1 MLRPPLAAPPV
12 VEQGSRVRGREA
24 ATMNETR
31 LQQVQVEQLPRAVR
45 EIILKLLVGQGLD
58 ATKCT
63 LILEQ
68 LLRYARVWQRSW
80 EEGGDV
86 AVIQIG
92 NLLKLHRQD
101 HWTCCCYQTAHTF
114 LRILCALGILRRQPG
129 TGGQTEYLLPLA
141 PEFFF
146 QPTSAMV
153 AELDR
158 LSDPAR
164 THNKRVRDKASDVKS
179 RLLLYASSL
188 PDRTPF
194 KGSADPGLS
203 DLTGTVRAA
212 LLQVDRLL
220 HSVGKLDAGTKRQ
233 LLAGSGTVLCE

>member
-12 VEQGSRVRGREA
+12 VEQGSRRVRGREA

-31 LQQVQVEQLPRAVR
+31 LQQVQVEQLPRAIR

-92 NLLKLHRQD
+92 NLLNLHRHD
-101 HWTCCCYQTAHTF
+101 HSLGCCYQT
-114 LRILCALGILRRQPG
+114 
-129 TGGQTEYLLPLA
+129 
-141 PEFFF
+141 
-146 QPTSAMV
+146 
-153 AELDR
+153 
-158 LSDPAR
+158 
-164 THNKRVRDKASDVKS
+164 
-179 RLLLYASSL
+179 
-188 PDRTPF
+188 
-194 KGSADPGLS
+194 
-203 DLTGTVRAA
+203 
-212 LLQVDRLL
+212 
-220 HSVGKLDAGTKRQ
+220 
-233 LLAGSGTVLCE
+233 